1 MYNICNDGLTLCI
14 PFNTQVDVPIRIHNG
29 DTAIVTFTGVGY
41 DKRVMGE
48 TMQLTADQLETS
60 GVPSKTFS
68 CVTYLRTSHFI
79 KNKINSWT
87 LA

>member
-1 MYNICNDGLTLCI
+1 M
-14 PFNTQVDVPIRIHNG
+14 PIRIHNG

-60 GVPSKTFS
+60 GVPSKLVHLILTIHS
-68 CVTYLRTSHFI
+68 SI
-79 KNKINSWT
+79 KVGNINT
-87 LA
+87 TVVV

>member
-1 MYNICNDGLTLCI
+1 MCSVI
-14 PFNTQVDVPIRIHNG
+14 TQVDVPIRIHNG

-60 GVPSKTFS
+60 GVPSKIFFLCNTFGD
-68 CVTYLRTSHFI
+68 VQLDL
-79 KNKINSWT
+79 KNTISSL

>member
-1 MYNICNDGLTLCI
+1 MLCNICDDVMILCI
-14 PFNTQVDVPIRIHNG
+14 LFNTQVDVPIRIHNG

-60 GVPSKTFS
+60 GVPSKGRFTPIES
-68 CVTYLRTSHFI
+68 EKDNRANKTKI
-79 KNKINSWT
+79 KE
-87 LA
+87 

>member
-1 MYNICNDGLTLCI
+1 MYSVQ
-14 PFNTQVDVPIRIHNG
+14 TQVDVPIRIHNG

-60 GVPSKTFS
+60 GVPSKIF
-68 CVTYLRTSHFI
+68 CVTHLRTSNFI
-79 KNKINSWT
+79 
-87 LA
+87 

>member
-1 MYNICNDGLTLCI
+1 MILYIL
-14 PFNTQVDVPIRIHNG
+14 FNTQVDVPIRIHNG

-60 GVPSKTFS
+60 GVPSKTCLLCNLFEDVPFHLKKQFP
-68 CVTYLRTSHFI
+68 CR
-79 KNKINSWT
+79 
-87 LA
+87 